1 MKLCVIPARSN
12 SKRIPKKNIKNF
24 CGQSMIVYS
33 IKTAIKSG
41 CFDNVVVSTD
51 DIKIAKIAKSFGA
64 SVPFLRPKK
73 LASDSASVN
82 SVLKHAIEWF
92 NSHMQL
98 PSEVC
103 CIYATAPFLSP
114 FAIRKAYNQM
124 KRLDADYCFSATSF
138 DYSIQRAIK
147 ITKENRIKMLNPKY
161 IKTKSQYLEEAFHD
175 AGQFYWGKAK
185 SWIAEK
191 PILSKN
197 ATAYILPR
205 HLVQDIDTPE
215 DWKRAELMYFAL
227 KKNKEIN

>member
-12 SKRIPKKNIKNF
+12 SKRIPRKNIKFF

-51 DIKIAKIAKSFGA
+51 DIKIAEIAKSFGA

-73 LASDSASVN
+73 LANDHASVS
-82 SVLKHAIEWF
+82 SVLKHAIECF
-92 NSHMQL
+92 NNHMQP

-114 FAIRKAYNQM
+114 FVIRKAYNQM
-124 KRLDADYCFSATSF
+124 KRTDADYCFSATSF
-138 DYSIQRAIK
+138 DGSIQRAIK
-147 ITKENRIKMLNPKY
+147 ITKENRIKMFNPKY
-161 IKTKSQYLEEAFHD
+161 IKTKTQHFEKAFHD

-197 ATAYILPR
+197 TTAYILPR
-205 HLVQDIDTPE
+205 YLVQDIDTPE
-215 DWKRAELMYFAL
+215 DWKRAELMYYVL